1 MADVAAY
8 AGVGMITVS
17 RVLREPH
24 RVSETLRRIVNDAI
38 RELNYVPNLSAR
50 ALASTRSG
58 VIGAL
63 VPSLTQV
70 VFADVLRGIYDGV
83 DGTEL
88 QIQVGNTRYDAQ
100 EEERLVGLFL
110 RQKPSAMI
118 VSGVNQTANAR
129 RMLEEAGCPVVQI
142 MDLSPDPIDRI
153 IGFSHEDAGRR
164 MTEHMIAQGYT
175 RIAFLSGWMNS
186 RSAGRRGGYQQA
198 LEAAGLDRPDLVHSI
213 SDTTLP
219 HLADRVSPATGRPML
234 EFATPALGR
243 ELFRRALVADPGL
256 DAVFCN
262 NDILALGV
270 LFECLQR
277 GIRVPQ
283 DMGIAGF
290 NDLDFMEA
298 AEPSLSSVRTHR
310 YRVGHSAVAAIREQL
325 AGRSPGPR
333 ILDVG
338 TEVMTRRSTDRR
350 DTLAV
355 RTTHRT

>member
-24 RVSETLRRIVNDAI
+24 RVSETLQRVVNDAI

-58 VIGAL
+58 VIGVL

-83 DGTEL
+83 DGTDL
-88 QIQVGNTRYDAQ
+88 QIQVANTRYDPL
-100 EEERLVGLFL
+100 EEERLIGVFL

-118 VSGVNQTANAR
+118 VSGIDQTANAR
-129 RMLEEAGCPVVQI
+129 RMLEKAGCPVVQI

-164 MTEHMIAQGYT
+164 MTEHLIEQGYT
-175 RIAFLSGWMNS
+175 RVAFLSGWMNN
-186 RSAGRRGGYQQA
+186 RSAGRRSGYQRA
-198 LEAAGLDRPDLVHSI
+198 LAAAGLDRPGLVHSI
-213 SDTTLP
+213 SNASLP
-219 HLADRVSPATGRPML
+219 HLADKISPATGRPML

-243 ELFRRALVADPGL
+243 ELFRRAIVAEPRL

-270 LFECLQR
+270 LFECVKR
-277 GIRVPQ
+277 GIRVPE

-298 AEPSLSSVRTHR
+298 AEPSLSSVRTYR
-310 YRVGHSAVAAIREQL
+310 YRIGHAAVAAIRDQL
-325 AGRSPGPR
+325 AGRPAGER
-333 ILDVG
+333 IVDLG
-338 TEVMTRRSTDRR
+338 TEIMKRRSTDRR
-350 DTLAV
+350 HVLSGQDP
-355 RTTHRT
+355 

>member
-1 MADVAAY
+1 
-8 AGVGMITVS
+8 
-17 RVLREPH
+17 
-24 RVSETLRRIVNDAI
+24 
-38 RELNYVPNLSAR
+38 
-50 ALASTRSG
+50 
-58 VIGAL
+58 
-63 VPSLTQV
+63 
-70 VFADVLRGIYDGV
+70 
-83 DGTEL
+83 
-88 QIQVGNTRYDAQ
+88 
-100 EEERLVGLFL
+100 
-110 RQKPSAMI
+110 MI

-129 RMLEEAGCPVVQI
+129 RMLEQAGCPVVQI

-186 RSAGRRGGYQQA
+186 RSAGRRGGYRKA
-198 LEAAGLDRPDLVHSI
+198 LKAAGLDRPGLIHSI
-213 SDTTLP
+213 SESSLR
-219 HLADRVSPATGRPML
+219 HLLDKVNPATGRPML

-243 ELFRRALVADPGL
+243 ELFRRALAADPKL

-277 GIRVPQ
+277 GIRVPE

-310 YRVGHSAVAAIREQL
+310 YRVGHAAVAAIRDQL
-325 AGRSPGPR
+325 AGRPAGPR
-333 ILDVG
+333 IVDVG
-338 TEVMTRRSTDRR
+338 TEVMIRRSTDRR
-350 DTLAV
+350 NERPDHV
-355 RTTHRT
+355 

>member
-24 RVSETLRRIVNDAI
+24 RVSESLRRVVSDAI

-88 QIQVGNTRYDAQ
+88 QIQVGNTRYDPQ
-100 EEERLVGLFL
+100 EEERLVDLFL

-118 VSGVNQTANAR
+118 VSGVNQTAKAR
-129 RMLEEAGCPVVQI
+129 RMLETAGCPVVQI

-164 MTEHMIAQGYT
+164 ITEHMIGQGYT

-198 LEAAGLDRPDLVHSI
+198 LAAAGLHRPELVHSI
-213 SDTTLP
+213 SDTSLP

-243 ELFRRALVADPGL
+243 ELFRRAIAADPTL

-277 GIRVPQ
+277 GIRVPE

-310 YRVGHSAVAAIREQL
+310 YRVGHAAVTSVRDQI
-325 AGRSPGPR
+325 AGRPAGDR
-333 ILDVG
+333 IVDVG
-338 TEVMTRRSTDRR
+338 TEIMIRRSTDRR
-350 DTLAV
+350 NVLPDDGAG
-355 RTTHRT
+355 